1 MTQNK
6 KYAVTGGIGSGKST
20 FCSVLEEMGY
30 PVFSCDGIY
39 ADLWHE
45 KEYISLLREHFP
57 DCFCGEIPVKARLA
71 QKVFSDKNQLKKLNR
86 LAHPLIM
93 ERLFTQMQKYPVS
106 FAEVPL
112 LFEGGY
118 ERFFDGVIALQRDPE
133 ERIHSVMARDG
144 ITEEETLA
152 RMANQADAGVY
163 SEKKCIVVVNDGS
176 VDSLRQKAK
185 DVINRLGVNI

>member
-6 KYAVTGGIGSGKST
+6 KFAVTGGIGSGKST
-20 FCSVLEEMGY
+20 FCSILEEMGY

-45 KEYISLLREHFP
+45 KEYIALLKEQFP
-57 DCFCGEIPVKARLA
+57 DCFCGELPVKSYLA
-71 QKVFSDKNQLKKLNR
+71 QKVFSDENQLKKLNR

-93 ERLFTQMQKYPVS
+93 ERLFAQMREYPVS

-118 ERFFDGVIALQRDPE
+118 ERLFDGVIAIKRAKK
-133 ERIHSVMARDG
+133 ERIRSVMARDG
-144 ITEEETLA
+144 ITEKETLA
-152 RMANQADAGVY
+152 RMANQADAGVF

-176 VDSLRQKAK
+176 VDSLRRKAK
-185 DVINRLGVNI
+185 DAINRLGIQI